1 MSRFVTWSGDKTR
14 HFSPSGYGRPVP
26 PATPAPPL
34 TAEDLRLR
42 MVQRIRALAADRRM
56 SLAELAR
63 VSGVSRAA
71 LQAILAGRRSPTLDT
86 IAKLANALRVD
97 PIELLRGPPRAKRPK
112 ASDA

>member
-1 MSRFVTWSGDKTR
+1 MSRLVTCSGYKTR
-14 HFSPSGYGRPVP
+14 QFSRSGYGRPVP
-26 PATPAPPL
+26 PATPAPL

-42 MVQRIRALAADRRM
+42 MVKRIRALASDRRM

-97 PIELLRGPPRAKRPK
+97 PIELLRGPPRAKKPK
-112 ASDA
+112 ASEA